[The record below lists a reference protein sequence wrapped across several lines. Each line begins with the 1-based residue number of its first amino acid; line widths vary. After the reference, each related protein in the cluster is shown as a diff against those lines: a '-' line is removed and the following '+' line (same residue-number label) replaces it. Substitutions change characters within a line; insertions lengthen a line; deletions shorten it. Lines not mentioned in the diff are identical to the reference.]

1 MCKGQYT
8 SRTDVHGLTSAH
20 QEFILQKETP
30 LVFIQEGN
38 KVGVRLLL
46 TAIFQWRLQMLS
58 LPSDKKKLGII
69 AFATL
74 YVISKN
80 RRLPGPDEGKQRKN
94 QDKKIAVDMKFFR
107 RLLKILS
114 ITFPSLAS
122 QETLYLFMLSLM
134 LVLRTSLSVVIARI
148 TGKNGQMLVARQ
160 WKRFLFGVYTFMI
173 VTIPAAGVNAAL
185 KYYTNVLAL
194 RIRVRL
200 SEYVNDEYLRGVNFY
215 KAANFGGENKLDS
228 PDQRVTSDINN
239 FAEAISQLYSETFK
253 PVLDV
258 ILFTHQL
265 CIILG
270 WQGPA
275 FMYLYFILSAIAKK
289 KIMPAFG
296 KLVAKESELEGFY
309 RTAHTRLVANAE
321 EIAFYDGSPKEKT
334 IIEQA
339 LHKIYQHVAYVRKSK
354 GWVGILDGLL
364 VKYWA
369 SLAGYFVVASPFLLN
384 LEHSRD
390 QTTEQITRDYIL
402 NTQYLQGLSLA
413 VGQLVLVGNK
423 LTAIAGYTHRVSEL
437 LEMVAH
443 LNAAGNRPFKIMP
456 QEQDDFSTVVRTPE
470 WMAAWRHRC
479 DEQRSLRFALRHDVA
494 RDVQRIHGG
503 GTVIDGASDIQ
514 FEHCDLVAPD
524 GQLLARDLSF
534 TVEPGVNVM
543 VTGPNGCGKSSLF
556 RVIGEL
562 WPLHSGKLRKP
573 RREDVLFV
581 PQKPYLVLG
590 SLRDQIIY
598 PHSKDDMDRL
608 GVTDDDLRHLLAAV
622 DPNQAIAGTWNFD
635 DVKDWFTALS
645 GGQKQRIAM
654 ARLFYHCPQFAIL
667 DECTSAVSDEVEDA
681 IYETCKELGIT
692 IFTVSHRP
700 ALRKH
705 HQFILAFD
713 GRGSWSWTKIDHS
726 E

>member
-1 MCKGQYT
+1 
-8 SRTDVHGLTSAH
+8 
-20 QEFILQKETP
+20 
-30 LVFIQEGN
+30 
-38 KVGVRLLL
+38 
-46 TAIFQWRLQMLS
+46 
-58 LPSDKKKLGII
+58 
-69 AFATL
+69 
-74 YVISKN
+74 
-80 RRLPGPDEGKQRKN
+80 
-94 QDKKIAVDMKFFR
+94 MKFFR
-107 RLLKILS
+107 RLAKILA
-114 ITFPSLAS
+114 ITFPSPTS
-122 QETLYLFMLSLM
+122 PEVIYLFMLSLM
-134 LVLRTSLSVVIARI
+134 LILRTTLSVVIARI

-160 WKRFLFGVYTFMI
+160 WKRFLLGVYTFML

-185 KYYTNVLAL
+185 KYYTSVLAL

-200 SEYVNDEYLRGVNFY
+200 SEHVHSEYLRGVNFY
-215 KAANFGGENKLDS
+215 KAANFGGENKLTS

-258 ILFTHQL
+258 VLFTHQL
-265 CIILG
+265 CSILG

-275 FMYLYFILSAIAKK
+275 FMYLYFLASAIIKK
-289 KIMPAFG
+289 RVMPAFG
-296 KLVAKESELEGFY
+296 RLVAKESELEGFY

-321 EIAFYDGSPKEKT
+321 EIAFYDGSPKEHG
-334 IIEQA
+334 IIAQA
-339 LHKIYQHVAYVRKSK
+339 LGRIHQHVSRVRRTK

-384 LEHSRD
+384 LPHTHN

-402 NTQYLQGLSLA
+402 NTQYLTGLSLA
-413 VGQLVLVGNK
+413 VGQLVLVSNK

-443 LNAAGNRPFKIMP
+443 LNAAGNRPFKVAK
-456 QEQDDFSTVVRTPE
+456 QDEDDFSTVVRTPM
-470 WMAAWRHRC
+470 WMADWRRRC
-479 DEQRSLRFALRHDVA
+479 EAQQALRFTLRHDVA
-494 RDVQRIHGG
+494 RDVQQIHGG
-503 GTVIDGASDIQ
+503 GIVIDGAADIQ

-524 GQLLARDLSF
+524 GQLLARDVSF

-590 SLRDQIIY
+590 SLRDQLIY
-598 PHSKDDMDRL
+598 PHSKADMDRL

-622 DPNQAIAGTWNFD
+622 DPNQIITSTWSFD

-654 ARLFYHCPQFAIL
+654 ARLFYHCPRFAIL

-705 HQFILAFD
+705 HHKELAFD
-713 GRGSWSWTKIDHS
+713 GRGSWSWSDIDHTAF
-726 E
+726 